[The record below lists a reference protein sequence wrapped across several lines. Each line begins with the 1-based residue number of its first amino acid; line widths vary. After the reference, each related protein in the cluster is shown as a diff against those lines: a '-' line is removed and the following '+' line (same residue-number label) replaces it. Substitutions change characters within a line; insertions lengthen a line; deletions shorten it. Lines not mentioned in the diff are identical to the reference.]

1 MNESISSNKPYKEYV
16 GVHAIIAYLFTV
28 ILVFI
33 DEGAYNF
40 NWIYNW
46 GNWVVY
52 FIYVLGIFTG
62 QILSQHFLFKKL
74 PTFLRIL
81 LSLVVGGSIG
91 LITVILLFTKVL

>member
-1 MNESISSNKPYKEYV
+1 MNLSVNLNKPYKEYV
-16 GVHAIIAYLFTV
+16 GLHAILAYLFTV

-52 FIYVLGIFTG
+52 FIYVLGIFSG
-62 QILSQHFLFKKL
+62 QILAQHFLFKKL
-74 PTFLRIL
+74 TPFLRIL
-81 LSLVVGGSIG
+81 LSFVIGGGVGLTS
-91 LITVILLFTKVL
+91 VILLFTKVL